1 MIYHQLKCTYTTKR
15 KCTKPLGLTAA
26 ASAVDSGIDT
36 NIVDSNITMVIS
48 DEKWKIS
55 WK

>member
-26 ASAVDSGIDT
+26 ASAVYSGIDT
-36 NIVDSNITMVIS
+36 DILGSSIAMVIS

>member
-15 KCTKPLGLTAA
+15 KCPKPLGLTAA

-36 NIVDSNITMVIS
+36 NILGSSITMVIS